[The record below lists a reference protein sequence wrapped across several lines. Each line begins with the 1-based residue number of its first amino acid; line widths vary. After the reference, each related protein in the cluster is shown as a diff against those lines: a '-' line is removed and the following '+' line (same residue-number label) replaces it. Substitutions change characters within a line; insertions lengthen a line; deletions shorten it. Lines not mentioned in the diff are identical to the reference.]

1 MNLLASPRGKKF
13 LFAALYFSE
22 GAPVG
27 YIWWALP
34 ALLRSRGV
42 EVGTITALTSLL
54 VLPWI
59 LKAFWAPL
67 VDIVQGRRWTLRE
80 WIFSTQSLMG
90 LALLPV
96 AFLDIATDL
105 TLITSCLLLHAVAAS
120 LQDAAIDALAISATP
135 PAERGSLNG
144 WMQTGY
150 LAGRSVFGGT
160 LLVASASFGENA
172 IVVPLIATI
181 WCVATL
187 LLFLTKP
194 LPRAGTPES
203 AGVRFVRYRADLRR
217 VARDGR
223 VWSAFAFALVAGAA
237 FEGVGA
243 IGGPYLLDRGLSQ
256 AGVGWFFSIPAVAGM
271 VCGSLAGGYLAD
283 RAGTLRV
290 VGSSLLGIAAVVLT
304 LAAMESAAEPPAPHW
319 TVAIFSALYLGIGVF
334 VASSYA
340 MFMNLTDAGLGATQF
355 SAFMG
360 ATNACESW
368 SGYAAGRM
376 TGAAGYGTAFAALAG
391 ISLLGLAALFRLHR
405 SRRPA

>member
-1 MNLLASPRGKKF
+1 MNLLDSPRGKKL
-13 LFAALYFSE
+13 LFTALYFSE

-67 VDIVQGRRWTLRE
+67 VDIAQGRRWTLRE

-90 LALLPV
+90 VALLPV
-96 AFLDIATDL
+96 VFLDIATDL
-105 TLITSCLLLHAVAAS
+105 PLITACLLLHAAAAS

-135 PAERGSLNG
+135 PGERGSLNG

-160 LLVASASFGENA
+160 LLVASAGFGGNA

-181 WCVATL
+181 VCVASL

-194 LPRAGTPES
+194 PPPAGTPVP
-203 AGVRFVRYRADLRR
+203 AGVRFSRYRADLLRA
-217 VARDGR
+217 ARDGR
-223 VWSAFAFALVAGAA
+223 VWSAFAFALLSGAA

-243 IGGPYLLDRGLSQ
+243 VGGPYLIDRGLSQ

-290 VGSSLLGIAAVVLT
+290 VGSSLLGIAVVVLT
-304 LAAMESAAEPPAPHW
+304 LAAMESAAEPPAAQW
-319 TVAIFSALYLGIGVF
+319 TATVFSALYLGIGVF

-340 MFMNLTDAGLGATQF
+340 MFMNLTDEGLGATQF

-376 TGAAGYGTAFAALAG
+376 IGASGYGTAFAALAG
-391 ISLLGLAALFRLHR
+391 ISLLGLPALFRLHR
-405 SRRPA
+405 NR